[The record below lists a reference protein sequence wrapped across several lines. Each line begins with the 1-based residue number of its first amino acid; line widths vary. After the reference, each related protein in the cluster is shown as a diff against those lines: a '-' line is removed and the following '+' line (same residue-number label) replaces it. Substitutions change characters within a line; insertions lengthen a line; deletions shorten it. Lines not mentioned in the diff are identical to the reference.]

1 MILMGK
7 ATDKAAKMEREMRE
21 RQLAE
26 DPIKSHDG
34 MDIDPHTAVVESCG
48 YGYRNEVAEDVREAF
63 RQDMDDDREIHTEM
77 QEADQLQR

>member
-1 MILMGK
+1 MGK
-7 ATDKAAKMEREMRE
+7 ATDAAAKMEREMRE
-21 RQLAE
+21 RQAALE

-63 RQDMDDDREIHTEM
+63 RQDIDDDQEIRTER
-77 QEADQLQR
+77 QEADQLVR